1 VGTRAPRASRQ
12 GYTTTTH
19 RLGMLT
25 AGGNM
30 LCTSSA
36 SRWPELLA
44 PGGVATAASVT
55 AVSAGMQQQWR
66 SHARG
71 RGDSAA
77 GRVGRSSRQLGRSS
91 LALREARIMPASRR
105 QLEQGS
111 VMGELGDPPPRACGA
126 GRERRRLPSGT
137 ESLHR
142 LRVDGFTGLAR

>member
-1 VGTRAPRASRQ
+1 
-12 GYTTTTH
+12 
-19 RLGMLT
+19 
-25 AGGNM
+25 M

-55 AVSAGMQQQWR
+55 VVSAGVQQQWR

-71 RGDSAA
+71 RGDSAV

-111 VMGELGDPPPRACGA
+111 VMGELGDPPPLGRVGPAERGGGCRVGPKAYIGCG
-126 GRERRRLPSGT
+126 
-137 ESLHR
+137 
-142 LRVDGFTGLAR
+142 